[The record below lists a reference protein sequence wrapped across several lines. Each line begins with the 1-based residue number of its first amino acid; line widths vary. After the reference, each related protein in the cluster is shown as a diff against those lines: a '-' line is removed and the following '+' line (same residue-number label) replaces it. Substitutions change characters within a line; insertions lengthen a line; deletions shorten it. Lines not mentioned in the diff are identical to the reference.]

1 MKFFFS
7 EIYFCMGSGMNN
19 MNRRNWCGNWKRW
32 FRMVAFLCRDHQIIL
47 KEMRNH
53 SLFMCWLLWGH
64 KMHVE
69 HDSITTKVQGSV
81 SWCQITGYNHYW
93 CQTNNINVISRA
105 DVEENNCTFVYV
117 KLGSPLPFMWTLI
130 MLLNLH
136 SKCRREFL
144 CNGSQY
150 VNMYASKLV
159 TMT

>member
-32 FRMVAFLCRDHQIIL
+32 FRMVAFLCRDHQMIL

-105 DVEENNCTFVYV
+105 DVEENNCTNLVA
-117 KLGSPLPFMWTLI
+117 PFPSCGHWSCCLI
-130 MLLNLH
+130 YTANVGGNFCVMDH
-136 SKCRREFL
+136 S
-144 CNGSQY
+144 
-150 VNMYASKLV
+150 M
-159 TMT
+159 